1 MTYSKQN
8 KTKKKDVVERAIRGQ
23 NSSHI
28 PFVSHHH
35 HHWNLERYYVKLGKK
50 KGNVL
55 GGKFEKFFKGGICA
69 SYTGTQNSS
78 SLPFFFCI
86 THRQFSV
93 LLQTDA
99 HENTQKKTHFLK
111 KLIPVLQEKKIIQN
125 WQDKI
130 SFVCVCVCI
139 RLCHAAPPLIFFF
152 TIHLKFCLFIVSSLE
167 NTFLGR
173 LVLLNINIILTHT
186 HTRDGKNCT
195 CNVIFFVCLFVLP
208 VCLFFFNYY
217 YFWQICAP
225 APLLSFHKK
234 KLMMK

>member
-78 SLPFFFCI
+78 SLPFFFLYYAPTVQCI
-86 THRQFSV
+86 IADRRARKHTK
-93 LLQTDA
+93 
-99 HENTQKKTHFLK
+99 KKTHFLK

-130 SFVCVCVCI
+130 SFVCVCVY
-139 RLCHAAPPLIFFF
+139 
-152 TIHLKFCLFIVSSLE
+152 TIVSRCPSPH
-167 NTFLGR
+167 
-173 LVLLNINIILTHT
+173 LLFYYSFEILFVYCIIVGKHISWSSGIIKYKYNIDSHT
-186 HTRDGKNCT
+186 HSRR
-195 CNVIFFVCLFVLP
+195 
-208 VCLFFFNYY
+208 
-217 YFWQICAP
+217 
-225 APLLSFHKK
+225 K
-234 KLMMK
+234 KLYM

>member
-8 KTKKKDVVERAIRGQ
+8 KTKKKYVVERAIRGQ

-99 HENTQKKTHFLK
+99 HENTQKKNTFFEKIDSRFTRKK
-111 KLIPVLQEKKIIQN
+111 KLFKI
-125 WQDKI
+125 DKI
-130 SFVCVCVCI
+130 KFRLCVCVCVFDCVT
-139 RLCHAAPPLIFFF
+139 LPLPSSSF
-152 TIHLKFCLFIVSSLE
+152 LLFIW
-167 NTFLGR
+167 N
-173 LVLLNINIILTHT
+173 
-186 HTRDGKNCT
+186 
-195 CNVIFFVCLFVLP
+195 FVCLLYHRWKTHFLV
-208 VCLFFFNYY
+208 VWYY
-217 YFWQICAP
+217 
-225 APLLSFHKK
+225 
-234 KLMMK
+234 

>member
-1 MTYSKQN
+1 MFWEGNLKNSL
-8 KTKKKDVVERAIRGQ
+8 RGEFA
-23 NSSHI
+23 HLI
-28 PFVSHHH
+28 PVHKILLRS
-35 HHWNLERYYVKLGKK
+35 R
-50 KGNVL
+50 
-55 GGKFEKFFKGGICA
+55 
-69 SYTGTQNSS
+69 
-78 SLPFFFCI
+78 FFFVLRTDSSVYYCRQTRTK
-86 THRQFSV
+86 TH
-93 LLQTDA
+93 T
-99 HENTQKKTHFLK
+99 KKTHFLK